1 MPINVIAR
9 DAETPYRSTARALPA
24 GDHDD
29 LRAVLAHTPFLFARC
44 SAGLRYVFVSE
55 SYARTL
61 GLRPDEIVG
70 RPIIEIIGLEGF
82 QTIRPY
88 VEKVLRGEV
97 VEFENDIPFASVGTR
112 TFHGIYAPEWDEG
125 GRVRSWVASIID
137 ITAGKMA
144 KRIIDADL
152 QAMTLLQEL
161 GTELTREGIRVEDC
175 LQKILDAAI
184 SLARA
189 DKGTVQLFDFSAHA
203 FRFAAQRGFQDA
215 FLKYFEKVRENTP
228 TASSAALRSGAQVI
242 VEDVMTDRIFA
253 GQPSE
258 QVLLDEGVRSVIATP
273 LKSSEGSVLGTIAT
287 HFRQP
292 HRPAERDLRFL
303 NLLARQSADY
313 LQRKRSE
320 ALEKTLIKELQ
331 HRTKNLLAV
340 VQGIAAGMPKIDP
353 EGFQVRFR
361 DRLAALATSQDLLVK
376 SQWQGVEIGSL
387 VRGQLGHLTELI
399 GYRITLTGPAFRLS
413 TAAAQA
419 IGMAIYELTTN
430 ASKYGSL
437 SNGAGQVSIDWN
449 LTKIGSDEDGFALSW
464 VESGGPP
471 VEHSGSR
478 GFGTFVIEEMPQFQL
493 DADVEMEI
501 QSSGLRWRLSCPVGS
516 VLHSDEGM

>member
-1 MPINVIAR
+1 MNVICGA
-9 DAETPYRSTARALPA
+9 AEIPNKLTAEALPA
-24 GDHDD
+24 GGHDD
-29 LRAVLAHTPFLFARC
+29 LRTVLAHTPFLLTRC

-70 RPIIEIIGLEGF
+70 RPIIEIMGAAGF

-88 VEKVLRGEV
+88 VEKVLRGER
-97 VEFENDIPFASVGTR
+97 VEYESDIPFATVGNR
-112 TFHGIYAPEWDEG
+112 TFHVIYTPDRDEA
-125 GRVRSWVASIID
+125 GRVRGWVASIID
-137 ITAGKMA
+137 ITAEKTSN
-144 KRIIDADL
+144 ADL

-161 GTELTREGIRVEDC
+161 GTELTREGVKVEDC
-175 LQKILDAAI
+175 LQQILDAAI

-189 DKGTVQLFDFSAHA
+189 DKGTVQLFDFAAHA
-203 FRFAAQRGFQDA
+203 FKFAAQRGFQEP
-215 FLKYFEKVRENTP
+215 FLKFFEKVREDTP
-228 TASSAALRSGAQVI
+228 TASSAALKSGTQVV
-242 VEDVMTDRIFA
+242 VEDVKTDKIFA
-253 GQPSE
+253 GYPSE

-273 LKSSEGSVLGTIAT
+273 LKSSEGSTLGTIAT

-320 ALEKTLIKELQ
+320 TLEKTLIKELQ

-340 VQGIAAGMPKIDP
+340 VQGIAARMPKIDP
-353 EGFQVRFR
+353 EEFHVRFR

-387 VRGQLGHLTELI
+387 IRGQLGHLTELI
-399 GYRITLTGPAFRLS
+399 GYRIALTGPALRLS
-413 TAAAQA
+413 AAAAQA
-419 IGMAIYELTTN
+419 IGMVVHELATN

-437 SNGAGQVSIDWN
+437 SNGAGQVSIDWD

-471 VEHSGSR
+471 VRHSGSR
-478 GFGTFVIEEMPQFQL
+478 GFGTFVIEEMPEFQL
-493 DADVEMEI
+493 DADVDVDI
-501 QSSGLRWRLSCPVGS
+501 QPSGLKWRLHCPPAS
-516 VLHSDEGM
+516 VLHNAEGK